1 MVLINSI
8 NNSNITMKP
17 RTLILAAVLM
27 MTTQNYLFSQ
37 DKLNIKFG
45 KVEASDFDLSKFTI
59 DSGANAVVIAD
70 IGDSYFEGN
79 NKGWFSLVFKRQTR
93 VKILNKNGFDAAD
106 VYIPLY
112 YNKDSRE
119 EAGNLKGTTYNLENG
134 KVVSASLDKKS
145 VFQDKLD
152 RNHNAAKFTLPAIK
166 EGSLIE
172 YTYTIRSE
180 FYFNLQ
186 PWSFQGRYP
195 VLWSE
200 YEVSIPSIFDFV
212 FLSQG
217 FQKFDISEASNRAN
231 NYMIR
236 ESGGTG
242 AGSAFTFSSNDG
254 IHRWVMKNVPALKEE
269 SFTSTIQ
276 NHIDKVEFQ
285 LATVMV
291 PQQAPENYMGN
302 WAKLSEKLM
311 KDEDFGET
319 LDKDNNWM
327 NDDMKTILQGASDS
341 KEKMYRIYAWVRDHF
356 TCTDHSGKYLSNPL
370 KTVFK
375 NKNGNVADINLLLTA
390 MLRYEKLEAYPVI
403 LSTRHHGYTHPV
415 YPLINRYN
423 YVICQVVADNQN
435 YYLDATDPNLGFGH
449 LSSDCYNGLAR
460 VITPDLAVPV
470 DFSPD
475 SITES
480 RLTSVFLF
488 KEKNPGEL
496 SGKFSSKLGYY
507 ESLNLRGKVKE
518 KGEQQYFKDLAAA
531 NSEMELVNLK
541 LDSLKI
547 PEVPIQETY
556 EFKMKNE
563 GDVAYINP
571 MLGEGIKEN
580 WFKAADRL
588 YPVEMP
594 YTLDETYIFSMEI
607 PEGYE
612 LEEIPKSA
620 RVSMTEGKGIFEYLI
635 AKDDQNIRLRSRLQL
650 KKATFS
656 RDDYQEL
663 REFFSYVVKKHQ
675 EQIVLKKKK

>member
-1 MVLINSI
+1 
-8 NNSNITMKP
+8 MKP

-27 MTTQNYLFSQ
+27 MTSQNYLFSQ

-45 KVEASDFDLSKFTI
+45 KISAADFDLSKYQI

-70 IGDSYFEGN
+70 IGSSYFEGN
-79 NKGWFSLVFKRQTR
+79 SKGWFSLVHKKQTR

-106 VYIPLY
+106 VYVILY
-112 YNKDSRE
+112 YDKDSRE
-119 EAGNLKGTTYNLENG
+119 DISNLKAVTYNLENG
-134 KVVSASLDKKS
+134 NVVSTPLEKKS

-152 RNHNAAKFTLPAIK
+152 RNHIAVKFTLPAIK

-172 YTYTIRSE
+172 YTYTVRSE

-186 PWSFQGRYP
+186 PWSFQGKYP

-217 FQKFDISEASNRAN
+217 FQKFDISETSNRAN

-242 AGSAFTFSSNDG
+242 ASSAFTFSSNDG

-269 SFTSTIQ
+269 SFTSTIR

-285 LATVMV
+285 LATVMI
-291 PQQAPENYMGN
+291 PQQAPEDYLGN
-302 WAKLSEKLM
+302 WTKLSEKLM
-311 KDEDFGET
+311 KDEDFGES

-327 NDDMKTILQGASDS
+327 NDDVKIILQGASNDL
-341 KEKMYRIYAWVRDHF
+341 EKMYRIYAWVRDHF
-356 TCTDHSGKYLSNPL
+356 TCTDHSARYLSNPL

-390 MLRYEKLEAYPVI
+390 MLRHENLQAYPVI
-403 LSTRHHGYTHPV
+403 LSTRHNGYAHPV

-423 YVICQVVADNQN
+423 YVICQVVADNRN
-435 YYLDATDPNLGFGH
+435 YYLDATDPDLGFGH
-449 LSSDCYNGLAR
+449 LPSDCYNGQAR
-460 VITPDLAVPV
+460 VITPTLAAAV
-470 DFSPD
+470 DFIPD

-480 RLTSVFLF
+480 KVTSVFLF
-488 KEKNPGEL
+488 KEKSPGEL
-496 SGKFSSKLGYY
+496 SGKFSSTLGYY
-507 ESLNLRGKVKE
+507 ESLNLRDKVKE
-518 KGEQQYFKDLAAA
+518 KGEQQYFKDLAAT
-531 NSEMELVNLK
+531 NSELELSNIK

-547 PEVPIQETY
+547 PEIPIQESY

-563 GDVAYINP
+563 GEVAYLNP
-571 MLGEGIKEN
+571 MMGEGYKEN
-580 WFKAADRL
+580 WFKAVDRL

-594 YTLDETYIFSMEI
+594 YTIDETFIFSMEI

-612 LEEIPKSA
+612 VEEIPKSA
-620 RVSMTEGKGIFEYLI
+620 RVSMTEGKGLFEYLI